1 MHRRRSLAL
10 SALALFAL
18 VAASGWANVNYLT
31 QSAEPTIAKVGP
43 GKVRIAFG
51 LCPSP
56 DFGRKRFL
64 ELEEAPQPEP
74 DPRCLDEMTEWNGSA
89 SPMIALLLLDGSSV
103 PDSFAS
109 TAGRAVT
116 LERYPE
122 GDAEAAEGQ
131 PAPAGYSWRV
141 WRTSEPFVAEAK
153 PDVADFEVDVQLPPL
168 ASGAPFSGTIRWAVV
183 HGDPHV
189 DVYERE
195 CNIAAAY
202 AEINIEMPPCM
213 LFEHEQEE
221 NWEPESACIEEM
233 RQPPASSTATSSSPA
248 SASSRS
254 RPTRWSSRRR
264 PRPRPLPRCRA
275 SHPPPPWWRSTSR
288 STFRRCSTW
297 TRTAWR
303 SSGSAAPTRS
313 RAASASCGC
322 PPPTAAPTR
331 SGPAPRRPA
340 PWSSVGQLGRWTLN
354 GGKRT
359 QFTLKFGKTTR
370 SALTR
375 RQVGATVRLHAN
387 DGNGHRFVGKRK
399 IILR

>member
-31 QSAEPTIAKVGP
+31 QSAEPTIAKVEP

-233 RQPPASSTATSSSPA
+233 RSSCFQHRDEFVSRIREFTLEADPVVVTPPAPPAPAATVQGV
-248 SASSRS
+248 ASSAAVVEVD
-254 RPTRWSSRRR
+254 
-264 PRPRPLPRCRA
+264 LA
-275 SHPPPPWWRSTSR
+275 QDEL
-288 STFRRCSTW
+288 RRCSTW

-340 PWSSVGQLGRWTLN
+340 PGAASGSSAAGHSTAASA
-354 GGKRT
+354 
-359 QFTLKFGKTTR
+359 R
-370 SALTR
+370 SSP
-375 RQVGATVRLHAN
+375 
-387 DGNGHRFVGKRK
+387 
-399 IILR
+399 